1 MVVLSL
7 SIMKP
12 FVFNEEILDLI
23 YNKML
28 KKFKYE
34 HKSEKLAT
42 VKTYRKRVRNNF
54 MIATVIITISLMI
67 GIIGYKLTIPEFDWY
82 DSLLNAS
89 MILSGMGPMIDAK
102 IVLTPTAKVF
112 ASFYALFSG
121 VTFLT
126 SFSVIIAPVIH
137 RFFHK
142 LHMEE

>member
-1 MVVLSL
+1 M
-7 SIMKP
+7 IKP
-12 FVFNEEILDLI
+12 FVFNQEILDLI
-23 YNKML
+23 DNIMI
-28 KKFKYE
+28 KKLKYE

-54 MIATVIITISLMI
+54 MIATIIMTISLLI
-67 GIIGYKLTIPEFDWY
+67 GIIGYKLTVPEFDWY

-89 MILSGMGPMIDAK
+89 MILSGMGPVIDAN
-102 IVLTPTAKVF
+102 IVLTPAAKVF

-126 SFSVIIAPVIH
+126 SFSVLIAPVIH

-142 LHMEE
+142 MHIEE